1 MKYVGFALL
10 AIVGFIV
17 ALLLIALI
25 RTLFTKPK
33 TSTYAPDPDPEKAQE
48 YAEKLAAMVQVNT
61 VASNEDRRTEAFL
74 DFHKVLAA
82 LFPRVHQH
90 LEKVEIDG
98 NLLYRWQGKS
108 ADKPIVLMAHQDVVP
123 AEGEWVHEP
132 FSGDIAD
139 GFVWGRSFVWS

>member
-33 TSTYAPDPDPEKAQE
+33 TSTNAPDPDPEKAKG

-74 DFHKVLAA
+74 DFHKVLAS
-82 LFPRVHQH
+82 LFPLVHQH
-90 LEKVEIDG
+90 LEKTEIDG

-108 ADKPIVLMAHQDVVP
+108 AD
-123 AEGEWVHEP
+123 
-132 FSGDIAD
+132 
-139 GFVWGRSFVWS
+139 